1 MSKKA
6 ASKWVE
12 LPLQEMEGSRGL
24 RLSEA
29 CDHIQPGA
37 DWRDLPSAAGP
48 AERQPAGCGSGR
60 APSSATL
67 PAPRLHPANLA
78 VVVGSSRLGSRWDEV
93 KVAGPPL
100 P

>member
-1 MSKKA
+1 MSKKD

-67 PAPRLHPANLA
+67 PASRLHPATLLWLS
-78 VVVGSSRLGSRWDEV
+78 VRVGLFGPKERGSDWRD
-93 KVAGPPL
+93 L
-100 P
+100 Q